1 MTNREF
7 YTAIINGEINDD
19 VLAMAK
25 AEIEKLNARN
35 EKRRNT
41 PTKEQE
47 ANEERKALI
56 LDFLT
61 GQQISKIPYT
71 LAADIATACGFSTQ
85 RVSALCKQLVDN
97 GDVKVEDVKVKG
109 KGTLKAYSLAE

>member
-25 AEIEKLNARN
+25 AEIEKLDARN

-47 ANEERKALI
+47 ANEERKQSI
-56 LDFLT
+56 LAYLANNAKAF
-61 GQQISKIPYT
+61 
-71 LAADIATACGFSTQ
+71 AADISTACGFSTQ
-85 RVSALCKQLVDN
+85 RVSALCKQLVDSGN
-97 GDVKVEDVKVKG
+97 VKVEDVKVKG